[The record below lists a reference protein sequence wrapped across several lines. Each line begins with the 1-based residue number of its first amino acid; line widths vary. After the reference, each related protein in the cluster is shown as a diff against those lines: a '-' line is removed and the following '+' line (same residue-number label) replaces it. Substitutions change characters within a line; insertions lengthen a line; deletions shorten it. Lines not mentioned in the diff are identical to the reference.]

1 MIWIHNSFI
10 VMVWILTTV
19 GLFQIAISPLA
30 LASSAVRKDK
40 IETETSASRKL
51 IEEKATNIINLR
63 QKTIPN
69 TTTTTSSSSSSSTF
83 LENNTWL
90 LPNFVGNL
98 FRVLCSW
105 FLEAIQLW
113 NLYWWPSTKIIA
125 TPHVDIE
132 LFRDAGK
139 LSIINVTNNVSPSL
153 PQPPKIQLQSV
164 VHSIVLQ
171 AGGPTS
177 QPSRQPSRL
186 PSSQPTRQ
194 PSSRPSRP
202 SGQPSRQPTRYDS

>member
-1 MIWIHNSFI
+1 M
-10 VMVWILTTV
+10 V

-30 LASSAVRKDK
+30 LASSAVIKDK

-69 TTTTTSSSSSSSTF
+69 TTTTTSSSSSSTF

-90 LPNFVGNL
+90 LPNFDFVGNL
-98 FRVLCSW
+98 FRVMHSW

-113 NLYWWPSTKIIA
+113 KLYWWPSTKIIA

-153 PQPPKIQLQSV
+153 PQPPKIQLQSI

-171 AGGPTS
+171 VAGGPTS
-177 QPSRQPSRL
+177 QPSRQPTRQ
-186 PSSQPTRQ
+186 PTSQPTR
-194 PSSRPSRP
+194 RPSR
-202 SGQPSRQPTRYDS
+202 YDS

>member
-10 VMVWILTTV
+10 VMVWILTMV

-51 IEEKATNIINLR
+51 IEEKATNIINRR
-63 QKTIPN
+63 QRTIPN
-69 TTTTTSSSSSSSTF
+69 TTTTSTF

-177 QPSRQPSRL
+177 QPSRQP
-186 PSSQPTRQ
+186 TR
-194 PSSRPSRP
+194 R
-202 SGQPSRQPTRYDS
+202 PTRYDS